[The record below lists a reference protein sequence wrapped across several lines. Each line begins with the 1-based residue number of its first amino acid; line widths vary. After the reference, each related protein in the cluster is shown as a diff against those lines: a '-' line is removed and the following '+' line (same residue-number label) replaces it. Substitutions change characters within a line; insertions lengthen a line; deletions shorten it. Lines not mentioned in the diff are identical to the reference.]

1 MYGPPIDVGRPLK
14 LIALAWVQ
22 ELVKVLESLPPRVS
36 SQALLP
42 VEELCRGPAAFP

>member
-36 SQALLP
+36 FPALLP
-42 VEELCRGPAAFP
+42 EQALCRGPVAFP